1 MSNPTR
7 IITSKDIET
16 GKHISPAQRL
26 RIMNADE
33 WEEFIEEWTD
43 SLKKEYFKVERL
55 GGAGDK
61 GRDIVA
67 QLENAEIWDNYQCK
81 HYGHSLRPSDIW
93 TEIGKL
99 VYYTSIEDFTC
110 PRKYFFIAPLG
121 VGTSLSDLLK
131 NPRKL
136 VQGLRENWDKY
147 CKDKITQNCLIELSD
162 MEPQLEK
169 IDFSIFGYVTSLT
182 IIEQHRKTP
191 HFITRFGGGLP
202 KREIPPEP
210 PIKSTSEESE
220 YLKKILQ
227 AYSDFNKQDI
237 STIDDVTDVDL
248 TEHYKDSR
256 IQFYS
261 AEALKRFSRDAL
273 PEDEFK
279 LLQQEFLNGIKDE
292 IRNPVHANGYLRLL
306 EVVKVARALQIT
318 SHALIDC
325 LIVNDRGVISWQM
338 TINQ

>member
-1 MSNPTR
+1 MSTSTR

-99 VYYTSIEDFTC
+99 VYYTSIGDFNC

-136 VQGLRENWDKY
+136 VQGLREN
-147 CKDKITQNCLIELSD
+147 
-162 MEPQLEK
+162 
-169 IDFSIFGYVTSLT
+169 
-182 IIEQHRKTP
+182 
-191 HFITRFGGGLP
+191 
-202 KREIPPEP
+202 
-210 PIKSTSEESE
+210 
-220 YLKKILQ
+220 
-227 AYSDFNKQDI
+227 
-237 STIDDVTDVDL
+237 
-248 TEHYKDSR
+248 
-256 IQFYS
+256 
-261 AEALKRFSRDAL
+261 
-273 PEDEFK
+273 
-279 LLQQEFLNGIKDE
+279 
-292 IRNPVHANGYLRLL
+292 
-306 EVVKVARALQIT
+306 
-318 SHALIDC
+318 
-325 LIVNDRGVISWQM
+325 
-338 TINQ
+338 